1 MEEVTAQ
8 RRPERWDGGQGGEGG
23 LTLMGADRGP
33 SAATLS
39 EHLLPGVNKLRQAQG
54 HVWPRGMTPLSAAT
68 VSTPLCPQP
77 EQGLGLGLS
86 QPWIA
91 LQIQGAQMGKCCPP
105 LLGGTGTRG
114 WTAKEV

>member
-8 RRPERWDGGQGGEGG
+8 WRPERWDGRQDGEGG
-23 LTLMGADRGP
+23 LMLMGADRDP
-33 SAATLS
+33 SAVTLS
-39 EHLLPGVNKLRQAQG
+39 EHLLPGVNRLRQAQG
-54 HVWPRGMTPLSAAT
+54 HVWPRGMPPLSTAT
-68 VSTPLCPQP
+68 VSNPLCPQL

-91 LQIQGAQMGKCCPP
+91 LQIQGAQMGKCCPS
-105 LLGGTGTRG
+105 LLDGTGTRG